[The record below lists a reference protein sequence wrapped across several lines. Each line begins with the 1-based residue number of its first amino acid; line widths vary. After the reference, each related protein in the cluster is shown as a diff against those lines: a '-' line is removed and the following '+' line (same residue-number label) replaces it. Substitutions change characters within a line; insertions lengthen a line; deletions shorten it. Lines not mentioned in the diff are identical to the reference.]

1 MNIYKL
7 TFGGGQYED
16 RWDYSI
22 IFSSFE
28 NAKKALYEQFF
39 KKTGYDKRAWW
50 NIKEG
55 IIDTE
60 EWTTLVEGSIVENHN
75 HDEDGYPIGNEA
87 TVTLYTEKKELRGK
101 RLIPIRYRRRDR
113 EKDYSTETA
122 THKEVDNWV
131 IVETPIIIARLSYR
145 EYNQIEKVELERINE
160 ITL

>member
-1 MNIYKL
+1 MEIYKL

-28 NAKKALYEQFF
+28 NAKKALYKKFF
-39 KKTGYDKRAWW
+39 IKVGYEGRAWW

-60 EWTTLVEGSIVENHN
+60 DWTTLVEGSIVEDYDYDDN
-75 HDEDGYPIGNEA
+75 GYPINSNED
-87 TVTLYTEKKELRGK
+87 TIILYTEKQELRGK
-101 RLIPIRYRRRDR
+101 RLEPIHYRK
-113 EKDYSTETA
+113 KDYSPDKP
-122 THKEVDNWV
+122 THTEVDNWETV
-131 IVETPIIIARLSYR
+131 YTPIMKAYI
-145 EYNQIEKVELERINE
+145 KHTDTGDTVELESINE